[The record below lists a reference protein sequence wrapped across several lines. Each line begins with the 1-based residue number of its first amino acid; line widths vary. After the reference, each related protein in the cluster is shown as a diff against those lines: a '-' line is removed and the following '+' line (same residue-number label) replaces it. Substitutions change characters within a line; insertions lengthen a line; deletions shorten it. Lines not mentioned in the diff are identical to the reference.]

1 VNSPMSHA
9 RTAALSALLAGRLL
23 LAQPPTLP
31 LTRVSKDTIR
41 GTYILGPDDQVTIRA
56 LEAEEISE
64 KPIPIDAGGYI
75 SVPMIGRVPAGGL
88 TAEQLEVRL
97 AQKLGAYLTRPEVT
111 VIVTEYRSQ
120 PVSVLGEVNNAG
132 IVQLRGSKT
141 LVEVLSLAGGLKPEA
156 GHWIEITRH
165 IEWGRIPLATAQD
178 DATGNFSVARVSYQ
192 AIVNSSNPV
201 ENILI
206 CPNDVIS
213 VPRGSLVYVAGQV
226 HKSGGFV
233 LREKESMSVLQAL
246 SLAEGPAA
254 TAALNNARILRSGAG
269 GAGRAEIP
277 VDVKK
282 IYDGRKPDVPM
293 QAEDILFIP
302 NSTGKAI
309 GLRTMDAV
317 IQIGTGVA
325 VYRR

>member
-1 VNSPMSHA
+1 MTIGNMHA
-9 RTAALSALLAGRLL
+9 THLLLLVLTGSSL
-23 LAQPPTLP
+23 LAQLP
-31 LTRVSKDTIR
+31 VASIPSAVTDTIR

-64 KPIPIDAGGYI
+64 KPMHIDAGGFI
-75 SVPMIGRVPAGGL
+75 SVPMIGRVFAGGL
-88 TAEQLEVRL
+88 TAEQLEASIAR
-97 AQKLGAYLTRPEVT
+97 KLSHYLTHPEVA
-111 VIVTEYRSQ
+111 VSITEYRSQ
-120 PVSVLGEVNNAG
+120 PVSVIGEVNNAG
-132 IVQLRGSKT
+132 IVQLRGSKS
-141 LVEVLSLAGGLKPEA
+141 LIEVLSLAGGLKADA

-165 IEWGRIPLATAQD
+165 IEWGRIPLANARD
-178 DATGNFSVARVSYQ
+178 DATAKFSVARVSYQ
-192 AIVNSSNPV
+192 AIVNSLSPV

-213 VPRGSLVYVAGQV
+213 VPRGNLVYVAGQV
-226 HKSGGFV
+226 RKSGGFL
-233 LREKESMSVLQAL
+233 LREKESLSVLQAL
-246 SLAEGPAA
+246 SLAEGPAP
-254 TAALNNARILRSGAG
+254 TAALSNARILRG
-269 GAGRAEIP
+269 GTGTPSRTEIP

-282 IYDGRKPDVPM
+282 IYDGRKPDIPM

-302 NSTGKAI
+302 NSTSRAI